1 MGARV
6 QLLRAGANVQAVG
19 AEGSTALHEAI
30 ARGNHREALLLLSAG
45 ANPFCEN
52 NGGALRERSKSLFR
66 YYDCSPN
73 NKLPFGRLL
82 LLRWRCCCCSV
93 RATLF

>member
-1 MGARV
+1 M

-52 NGGALRERSKSLFR
+52 NGGALRGRSKSLFWS
-66 YYDCSPN
+66 CGCPW
-73 NKLPFGRLL
+73 RLKRSL
-82 LLRWRCCCCSV
+82 ADFCFSGGAAAAALSAPTW
-93 RATLF
+93 F

>member
-1 MGARV
+1 MRLCFRA

-30 ARGNHREALLLLSAG
+30 GRGNQREALLLLSAG

-52 NGGALRERSKSLFR
+52 NRGES
-66 YYDCSPN
+66 
-73 NKLPFGRLL
+73 
-82 LLRWRCCCCSV
+82 
-93 RATLF
+93 